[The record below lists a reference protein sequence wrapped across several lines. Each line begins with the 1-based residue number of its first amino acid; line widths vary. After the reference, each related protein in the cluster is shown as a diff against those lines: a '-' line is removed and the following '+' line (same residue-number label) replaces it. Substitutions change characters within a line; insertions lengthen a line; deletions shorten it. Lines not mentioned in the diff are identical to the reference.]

1 MLQIIAIGDPH
12 FKIKN
17 IVQVDKFIEKLL
29 ALIKEKKPDF
39 IVVLGDLL
47 HHHERIHALA
57 LNKAYEF
64 IDKLRQEAFTYILV
78 GNHDMINNQ
87 QFLTKNHW
95 MNGLKE
101 WDNIKVIDTTHS
113 TSINNH
119 KFVFCPYVPPGRFI
133 EALNVTEWKDANI
146 IFAHQ
151 EFYGC
156 KMGAIESEDGDK
168 WDLELPYVVSGH
180 IHSNQTIQPNIY
192 YPGAAMQH
200 AFGESEKNIIPY
212 FELEETRKLEEINLG
227 LSRKRIIYIDANDLE
242 EYTIP
247 ETADQIRLTVSG
259 TFEQFK
265 VFKKSKKYKKLLK
278 SGLKVI
284 YKAKKQK
291 LPEIK
296 TNDFVKILKELVQRE
311 NNEILSNDFREI
323 KF

>member
-1 MLQIIAIGDPH
+1 
-12 FKIKN
+12 
-17 IVQVDKFIEKLL
+17 
-29 ALIKEKKPDF
+29 
-39 IVVLGDLL
+39 
-47 HHHERIHALA
+47 
-57 LNKAYEF
+57 
-64 IDKLRQEAFTYILV
+64 
-78 GNHDMINNQ
+78 
-87 QFLTKNHW
+87 

-113 TSINNH
+113 TLINNH

-247 ETADQIRLTVSG
+247 ETDDQIRLTVSG

-291 LPEIK
+291 LPEIE
-296 TNDFVKILKELVQRE
+296 TNDFVQILKELVQRE
-311 NNEILSNDFREI
+311 NNEILSRDFLEL
-323 KF
+323 KLS